1 MTGKPSSFKKKV
13 RESILQKYF
22 PKDSSKYS
30 VQDARNSK
38 KSQLYAM
45 KDHNFTFSDTYPN
58 ELKDRML
65 TDLKTLEDEKDM
77 PFKEQLYNIFKKKIS
92 SNYNENSDL
101 PGYMYPAEVEGIIA
115 NNMYKDIVSNRV
127 ERDLLP
133 PSHADTIKYM
143 KYVTLKLH
151 QNKEIHPA
159 DYSSLERQLFMPFH

>member
-1 MTGKPSSFKKKV
+1 
-13 RESILQKYF
+13 
-22 PKDSSKYS
+22 
-30 VQDARNSK
+30 
-38 KSQLYAM
+38 
-45 KDHNFTFSDTYPN
+45 
-58 ELKDRML
+58 
-65 TDLKTLEDEKDM
+65 
-77 PFKEQLYNIFKKKIS
+77 
-92 SNYNENSDL
+92 
-101 PGYMYPAEVEGIIA
+101 MYPAEVEGIIA